1 MRFFTI
7 LTAAVLLT
15 VVGCG
20 SQGSAD
26 QASQSN
32 LEDASMVES
41 KHNQIP
47 FNTITGEETRL
58 ADLDGKAILIVNVA
72 SECGYTPQYEGLEA
86 IYQKYKDRGLVVV
99 GFPANNYGGQEPG
112 TNEQILEFCKSKYN
126 VTFPM
131 MAKVSVDGDDKHPL
145 FQYLTEETTEPGDIK
160 WNFSKFLLDADGHL
174 IARYGSD
181 TDPESEEVTSQI
193 ERLL

>member
-1 MRFFTI
+1 MRITTI
-7 LTAAVLLT
+7 LTATVLLT
-15 VVGCG
+15 VAGCG

-26 QASQSN
+26 QAQKSN
-32 LEDASMVES
+32 LEDVSMVES

-47 FNTITGEETRL
+47 FKTITGEEMRL